1 MMPGRGLECS
11 VDGSRLNIS
20 GPALAVQ
27 ALRSA
32 LSSQI
37 GGSNVDAIGGKS
49 LCIEADLIDAAAE
62 TLAAHGISHPVIDQA
77 LLRRR
82 VVEAARLEALAAA
95 ETGDGSSLPEKWR
108 NTLEKKQAAAVEAM
122 LVDGLP
128 GFCLFDEQGSGKTVM
143 MLAVLDILCAQKR
156 IDFALIVAPKS
167 MCREWADTFE
177 KFVPGEYAIQV
188 VDGSREERSAAIL
201 GRANVLIV
209 NFEQLAA
216 HEVFLKA
223 ACKSRRAAFVAD
235 ESFYLKN
242 PNAQRSEAA
251 LRIRSLCAVGY
262 VLCGTPAPNAPADIV
277 HQFNLADNGFTFSG
291 YRPTGEASVDLPVI
305 SFLLSD
311 RGIFIRR
318 LKEEILSHVP
328 EKRFKIHGAVMQGR
342 QREIYDKAER
352 DLLVELR
359 SFDNKVFRKRLS
371 YYLQR
376 REALLQICAC
386 PSSIDPLF
394 QGSSA
399 KLAVLETLA
408 DQILSHPERKVVVW
422 SFYKAGL
429 DVAERLLSKYG
440 TVRVDGTV
448 GAEQRRIAI
457 RSFQESPNTRVFIG
471 NPAAAGAGITLHA
484 AADAIYFSYPKQAAH
499 HLQSIDRIHRRGQ
512 KANETTYHL
521 IVCEST
527 VEESVVAQLRDKEL
541 RQADLLGDV
550 TPWPADLDQAIQEL
564 SRKQQT

>member
-1 MMPGRGLECS
+1 MSGQRLECS

-20 GPALAVQ
+20 GPALAIQ

-37 GGSNVDAIGGKS
+37 GGSNVGAANGKS
-49 LCIEADLIDAAAE
+49 LFLDASVIDPVAE
-62 TLAAHGISHPVIDQA
+62 TLAEHGLCHQLIDQA
-77 LLRRR
+77 LARKL
-82 VVEAARLEALAAA
+82 VVEAARMEALATA
-95 ETGDGSSLPEKWR
+95 EKGDGASLPKEWR
-108 NTLEKKQAAAVEAM
+108 NILEKKQAAAVEAM

-143 MLAVLDILCAQKR
+143 ILAVLDILCTQKR

-167 MCREWADTFE
+167 MCSEWADTFE
-177 KFVPGEYAIQV
+177 RFLPGKYSIQV
-188 VDGSREERSAAIL
+188 VDGSKKERSAAIL
-201 GRANVLIV
+201 GRADVLIM

-216 HEVFLKA
+216 HEVFLRA
-223 ACKSRRAAFVAD
+223 VCESRKTAFVAD

-242 PNAQRSEAA
+242 PGAQRSEAA
-251 LRIRSLCAVGY
+251 LRIRAFCAVGY

-291 YRPTGEASVDLPVI
+291 FRPTGEATVDLPTI
-305 SFLLSD
+305 RSILSD

-318 LKEEILSHVP
+318 LKGEILAHVP
-328 EKRFKIHGAVMQGR
+328 EKRFRIHGAVMHGR
-342 QREIYDKAER
+342 QREMYEKAER
-352 DLLVELR
+352 ELLVELR

-399 KLAVLETLA
+399 KLAVLEALA
-408 DQILSHPERKVVVW
+408 NQILSQSERKVVVW

-429 DVAERLLSKYG
+429 DAAERLLSKYG
-440 TVRVDGTV
+440 TARVDGSV
-448 GAEQRRIAI
+448 GADLRKRAI
-457 RSFQESPNTRVFIG
+457 RSFQENPNTRVFIG

-512 KANETTYHL
+512 KANETTCHL
-521 IVCEST
+521 IVCERT
-527 VEESVVAQLRDKEL
+527 VEESVVAQLRNKEL

-564 SRKQQT
+564 SRNQQT

>member
-1 MMPGRGLECS
+1 MSLRRLECS
-11 VDGSRLNIS
+11 VDGNHLNIS
-20 GPALAVQ
+20 GSALAVQ
-27 ALRSA
+27 ALRFA
-32 LSSQI
+32 LSNQI
-37 GGSNVDAIGGKS
+37 GAAHVRATSGKA
-49 LCIEADLIDAAAE
+49 LCLDTNLIDAVAE
-62 TLAAHGISHPVIDQA
+62 VLAANGLCHQIIDQA
-77 LLRRR
+77 IARKRI
-82 VVEAARLEALAAA
+82 VHAARIEALATA
-95 ETGDGSSLPEKWR
+95 ERGEGDSLPELWR
-108 NTLEKKQAAAVEAM
+108 NILEKKQAAAVEAM

-143 MLAVLDILCAQKR
+143 LLAVLDVLYSQRR

-167 MCREWADTFE
+167 MCSEWAETFE
-177 KFVPGEYAIQV
+177 KFVPGKYAIQV
-188 VDGSREERSAAIL
+188 VDGPRKKRNDAIL
-201 GRANVLIV
+201 GRADILIV

-216 HEVFLKA
+216 HEVFLRA
-223 ACKSRRAAFVAD
+223 VCESRNAAFVAD

-242 PNAQRSEAA
+242 PGAQRSEAA
-251 LRIRSLCAVGY
+251 LRVRALCSVGY
-262 VLCGTPAPNAPADIV
+262 VLCGTPAPNSPADIV

-291 YRPTGEASVDLPVI
+291 YRPTGEPSVDLPTI
-305 SFLLSD
+305 RTILED

-328 EKRFKIHGAVMQGR
+328 DKRFKIHEAAMQGR
-342 QREIYDKAER
+342 QREMYDKAER
-352 DLLVELR
+352 ELLVELR

-376 REALLQICAC
+376 REVLLQICAC
-386 PSSIDPLF
+386 PSSVDPLF

-399 KLAVLETLA
+399 KLEVLNALA
-408 DQILSHPERKVVVW
+408 DRILSKEGRKLVVW

-429 DVAERLLSKYG
+429 DAAEKLLSKYG

-448 GAEQRRIAI
+448 AGDLRKQAI
-457 RSFQESPNTRVFIG
+457 RSFQEDPNTRVFIG

-521 IVCEST
+521 IVCDST
-527 VEESVVAQLRDKEL
+527 IEESVVAQLRNKEL

-564 SRKQQT
+564 VRKRQT

>member
-1 MMPGRGLECS
+1 MSGRRLECS
-11 VDGSRLNIS
+11 EDGGRLSIS

-32 LSSQI
+32 LLSQI
-37 GGSNVDAIGGKS
+37 GGSNVEASNGKS
-49 LCIEADLIDAAAE
+49 VFLDTNVIDSVAE
-62 TLAAHGISHPVIDQA
+62 ILAAHGLSHPLIDGA
-77 LLRRR
+77 LARKL
-82 VVEAARLEALAAA
+82 VVEAARMEALATA
-95 ETGDGSSLPEKWR
+95 EKGDGASLPEEWR
-108 NTLEKKQAAAVEAM
+108 NILEKKQAAAVEAM

-143 MLAVLDILCAQKR
+143 LLAVLDILCTQRR
-156 IDFALIVAPKS
+156 IDFALIVSPKS
-167 MCREWADTFE
+167 MCSEWADTFE
-177 KFVPGEYAIQV
+177 RFVPGKYTIQV
-188 VDGSREERSAAIL
+188 VDGSKKERSAAIL
-201 GRANVLIV
+201 GRADVLIM
-209 NFEQLAA
+209 NFEQLSA
-216 HEVFLKA
+216 HEVFLRA
-223 ACKSRRAAFVAD
+223 VCESRKTAFVAD

-242 PNAQRSEAA
+242 PDAQRSEAA
-251 LRIRSLCAVGY
+251 LRIRAFCTVGY

-291 YRPTGEASVDLPVI
+291 FRPTGEATVDLPTI
-305 SFLLSD
+305 RSILSD

-318 LKEEILSHVP
+318 LKEEILTHVP
-328 EKRFKIHGAVMQGR
+328 EKRFRIHEAVMHGR
-342 QREIYDKAER
+342 QREMYDKAER
-352 DLLVELR
+352 ELLVELR

-399 KLAVLETLA
+399 KLAVLEALA
-408 DQILSHPERKVVVW
+408 NQILSQSGRKVVVW

-429 DVAERLLSKYG
+429 DAAERLLSKYG
-440 TVRVDGTV
+440 TARVDGSV
-448 GAEQRRIAI
+448 GADLRKGAI
-457 RSFQESPNTRVFIG
+457 RSFQENPNTRVFIG

-512 KANETTYHL
+512 KANETTCHL
-521 IVCEST
+521 IVCERT
-527 VEESVVAQLRDKEL
+527 IEESVVVQLRNKEL
-541 RQADLLGDV
+541 RQADLLGDA